1 MAPTLQGERIETPAY
16 IKEKGLKP
24 DYMFYIDHQISNP
37 ICQLFGVVVEQIPGF
52 ESYLPPKG
60 GWQHSMPEALTIQRE
75 TAAYHLLFDEAISS
89 NTKGSKRAFA
99 KLLGASVKT
108 ENSTVKSAATTK
120 SPQIHQT
127 RSQTKQ
133 STLDSLFMTTVKL
146 QATKEASNAI
156 KETSKK

>member
-1 MAPTLQGERIETPAY
+1 
-16 IKEKGLKP
+16 
-24 DYMFYIDHQISNP
+24 MFYIDHQISNP

-127 RSQTKQ
+127 NQTHQTRSQTKQ